1 MTTAYL
7 GLGANL
13 GDRLAQIENAV
24 VVLATFG
31 EAHRVSPLYA
41 SDAVGG
47 PPGQR
52 RYLNC
57 VMELDTWLAPH
68 DLLRAGLDLEGQ
80 AGRVRT
86 VRNGP
91 RPLDVDLLLYG
102 AERIDEGDLLQ
113 VPHPRIHERPFVL
126 LPLADLAPDL
136 VPEQVMAGDAR
147 SEGLRRVC
155 TLEL

>member
-1 MTTAYL
+1 MTRAYL

-24 VVLATFG
+24 VVLATFA

-57 VMELDTWLAPH
+57 VMELYTWVAPH
-68 DLLRAGLDLEGQ
+68 DLLRAGLDLEEA

-86 VRNGP
+86 ERNGP

-102 AERIDEGDLLQ
+102 DERIDDGDLLQ
-113 VPHPRIHERPFVL
+113 VPHPRMDERPFVMV
-126 LPLADLAPDL
+126 PLADLAPDL
-136 VPEQVMAGDAR
+136 VPGQVMAGAAR

-155 TLEL
+155 ILEL